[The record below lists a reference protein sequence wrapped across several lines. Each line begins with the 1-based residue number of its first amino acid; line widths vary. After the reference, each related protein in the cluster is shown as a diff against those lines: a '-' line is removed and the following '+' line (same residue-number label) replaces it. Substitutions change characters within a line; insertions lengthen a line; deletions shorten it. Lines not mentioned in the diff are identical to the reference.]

1 MSLQQKKYK
10 LYIIL
15 YIKTRLGV
23 KMSIRNYYKEENSK
37 LFDLRI
43 EISSIDNLILK
54 LENIKKE
61 YKDAKIY
68 DIESQIKFKYYYC

>member
-1 MSLQQKKYK
+1 
-10 LYIIL
+10 
-15 YIKTRLGV
+15 
-23 KMSIRNYYKEENSK
+23 MSIRNYYKEENSK
-37 LFDLRI
+37 LLDLRI